1 MAALR
6 PVYDD
11 ILGVWTVRIEPWCPP
26 RWFKTERKANAWVLD
41 KTSVDTVPAAAILPV
56 ERKEIP

>member
-1 MAALR
+1 MTDLR

-41 KTSVDTVPAAAILPV
+41 KTSIDTALDGTILHT
-56 ERKEIP
+56 ERKGIT